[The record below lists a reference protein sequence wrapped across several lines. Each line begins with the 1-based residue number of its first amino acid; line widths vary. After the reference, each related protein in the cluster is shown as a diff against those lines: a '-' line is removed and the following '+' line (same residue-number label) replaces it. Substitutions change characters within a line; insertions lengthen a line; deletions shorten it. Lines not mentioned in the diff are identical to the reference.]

1 MVPLPVQTATWSA
14 EDVVAAMRAGTPASA
29 ELVNHY
35 YTLCI
40 PFYREFLGEHW
51 HTGFYLPQG
60 QTGPQD
66 QLRMERLIAESAGLR
81 AGCDVLDVG
90 CGIGGTACHLAHAT
104 GASIRGLT
112 PNPTQLAMARAAA
125 VRRGLGQRVAFD
137 LGEAGRLP
145 YADGSFDVVT
155 FFESACHFQDRG
167 RFFSEAWRVL
177 RPGGRLAGE
186 DWLECEGMLAVQR
199 VPWIERVCSTWA
211 IPALGTVTDYAG
223 GMSSAG
229 FDVVVARDMREEMD
243 LSRGFIAQPEDR
255 QSVELEMRQTEDPIR
270 RMIIE
275 GLLALGEAVQA
286 GAFTIGRFVAHKSHR
301 P

>member
-1 MVPLPVQTATWSA
+1 MSTPAQTAAWPA
-14 EDVVAAMRAGTPASA
+14 DEVVAAMRAGTPASA

-51 HTGFYLPQG
+51 HTGFYLPRG

-66 QLRMERLIAESAGLR
+66 QLRMERLIAQSAGLVE
-81 AGCDVLDVG
+81 GCEVLDVG
-90 CGIGGTACHLAHAT
+90 CGIGGTACHLALTT
-104 GASIRGLT
+104 GATFRGLT
-112 PNPTQLAMARAAA
+112 PNPTQLAIARDAAG
-125 VRRGLGQRVAFD
+125 RRRLERRVAFD

-186 DWLECEGMLAVQR
+186 DWLECEGMQAAQR
-199 VPWIERVCSTWA
+199 VPWIDRVCSTWA
-211 IPALGTVTDYAG
+211 IPSLGTVTGYAA
-223 GMSSAG
+223 GMSGAG
-229 FDVVVARDMREEMD
+229 FDEVLARDMREEMD
-243 LSRGFIAQPEDR
+243 VSRGFIAQPEDR
-255 QSVELEMRQTEDPIR
+255 RSVAREMQQTQDPIR
-270 RMIIE
+270 RMIME
-275 GLLALGEAVQA
+275 GLLALGEAVQV
-286 GAFTIGRFVAHKSHR
+286 GAFTIGRFVARK
-301 P
+301 PLPP